1 MKSLKIVFFATAD
14 FAVPSLNALVESR
27 HDVLA
32 VVTAPDKPAGRGKQL
47 RQSPVKEYA
56 AENNMQVLQ
65 PEKLRDGTFLK
76 ELKSFGADLFVVVAF
91 RMLPELVWNMP
102 PKGTVNLHAS
112 LLPQYRGAAPVN
124 HVILNGEKET
134 GVSVFQLSHTIDT
147 GDVILRERTPIH
159 ENENAG
165 SLHDRLMH
173 IGAKTLCRA
182 IDMIADDDYT
192 LTAQG
197 DFYPEKE
204 LKEAPKIFK
213 EDCLL
218 DFNLPAKDVLLKI
231 RALAPYPAAF
241 CYVGCPQ
248 KGKLQLKIYAASL
261 QEEMDDFSKKVG
273 NIITDNER
281 YIKITTGKG
290 VIVLDELQLQG
301 KKRLYVS
308 DFLRGFRN
316 FSDCRI
322 LF

>member
-32 VVTAPDKPAGRGKQL
+32 VVTAPDKPAGRGKKL

-56 AENNMQVLQ
+56 VEKNMQVLQ
-65 PEKLRDGTFLK
+65 PEKLRDDAFLE
-76 ELKSFGADLFVVVAF
+76 ELKSFGADIFVVVAF

-124 HVILNGEKET
+124 HAILNGEKET

-147 GDVILRERTPIH
+147 GDVVLRERTPIF
-159 ENENAG
+159 ENDNAG
-165 SLHDRLMH
+165 SLHDRLMN
-173 IGAKTLCRA
+173 IGATTLCRA

-197 DFYPEKE
+197 NFDPEE
-204 LKEAPKIFK
+204 LKGAPKIFK

-218 DFNLPAKDVLLKI
+218 DFNMPAKDVLLKI

-241 CYVGCPQ
+241 CYIECPR

-261 QEEMDDFSKKVG
+261 IREMDGFSKIVG
-273 NIITDNER
+273 NIITDDEN
-281 YIKITTGKG
+281 YIKITTAKG
-290 VIVLDELQLQG
+290 VIALEELQLQG
-301 KKRLYVS
+301 KKRLFVS

-316 FSDCRI
+316 FSDCSV
-322 LF
+322 LA

>member
-32 VVTAPDKPAGRGKQL
+32 VVTAPDKPAGRGKKL
-47 RQSPVKEYA
+47 RQSPVKKYA
-56 AENNMQVLQ
+56 IEKDMLVLQ
-65 PEKLRDGTFLK
+65 PEKLRDETFLE

-91 RMLPELVWNMP
+91 RMLPELVWNMA

-112 LLPQYRGAAPVN
+112 LLPQYRGAAPIN
-124 HVILNGEKET
+124 HAILNGEKVT
-134 GVSVFQLSHTIDT
+134 GVSIFQLSHSIDT
-147 GDVILRERTPIH
+147 GDVILRERTPIY
-159 ENENAG
+159 ENDNAG

-192 LTAQG
+192 LTAQKN
-197 DFYPEKE
+197 FIPEEK
-204 LKEAPKIFK
+204 LMGAPKIFK

-218 DFNLPAKDVLLKI
+218 DFNMPAKDLLLKI

-241 CYVGCPQ
+241 CYIGCPQ

-261 QEEMDDFSKKVG
+261 IGEIDDFGKKVG
-273 NIITDNER
+273 NIITDDEK
-281 YIKITTGKG
+281 YIKIKTTKG
-290 VIVLDELQLQG
+290 VIALEE
-301 KKRLYVS
+301 
-308 DFLRGFRN
+308 
-316 FSDCRI
+316 
-322 LF
+322 